1 MALGRVRVR
10 VSTTARPKPERAKNR
25 SILEG
30 ELNRKNRDIVRVRV
44 RIKKINKKTLF
55 F

>member
-1 MALGRVRVR
+1 MRGN
-10 VSTTARPKPERAKNR
+10 AKNR

-30 ELNRKNRDIVRVRV
+30 ELNRKNHGIHRRSGTRELNCERAMENLNYLKNVSC
-44 RIKKINKKTLF
+44 KENLF